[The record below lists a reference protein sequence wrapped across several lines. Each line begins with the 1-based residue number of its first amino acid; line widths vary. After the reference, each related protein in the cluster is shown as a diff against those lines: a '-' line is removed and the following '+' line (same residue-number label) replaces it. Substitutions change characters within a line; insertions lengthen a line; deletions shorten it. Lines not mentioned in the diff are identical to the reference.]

1 MTFEINFDEKEGK
14 LVEDYMKVRN
24 MNISEVA
31 RQAILEMIFDD
42 DADLAAYNQAMDEY
56 KKDPTTYTHEQVK
69 KMLGL
74 A

>member
-1 MTFEINFDEKEGK
+1 MTFEITLNDEDTAT
-14 LVEDYMKVRN
+14 LQRYMKDRN
-24 MNISEVA
+24 MTVSEVA

-42 DADLAAYNQAMDEY
+42 DADLTAFNQAMEEY